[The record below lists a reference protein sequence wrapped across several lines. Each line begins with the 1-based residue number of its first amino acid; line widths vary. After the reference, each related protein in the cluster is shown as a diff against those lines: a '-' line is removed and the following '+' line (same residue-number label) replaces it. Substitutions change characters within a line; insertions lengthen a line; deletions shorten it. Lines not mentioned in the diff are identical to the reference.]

1 MTLPTPEQF
10 AASQKANLET
20 LFGLTNK
27 AFDSAVKLA
36 ELNIQTARDA
46 FAQGQEQAQA
56 AFSAKDPQAFFAA
69 QANLAQPAAEKAIA
83 DGRSVYDIFSATQ
96 TEFALAAEAHLA
108 EQQRAVHSFVESAAK
123 NAPAGSEGAVAA
135 IKTALNAASSA
146 YESVNKATKQAVE
159 LAESNFEAATKVA
172 TKAAARAAKQTA

>member
-10 AASQKANLET
+10 AASQKASLET
-20 LFGLTNK
+20 LVGLTNK

-56 AFSAKDPQAFFAA
+56 AFSAKDPQGFFAV

-83 DGRSVYDIFSATQ
+83 YGRSVYDIVSAAQ
-96 TEFALAAEAHLA
+96 SEFARAAEAHLA
-108 EQQRAVHSFVESAAK
+108 EQQRAVHSFVETAAK
-123 NAPAGSEGAVAA
+123 NAPAGSESAVAA

-172 TKAAARAAKQTA
+172 TKAATRAAKQAA